1 MYKLNY
7 RIIEVLIVCLITGI
21 FIYYRKLDYYKTMPR
36 KSLYVSLL
44 VFIWS
49 FLVLVI
55 SPWFLPIG
63 LLLLNVFGFKKEF

>member
-7 RIIEVLIVCLITGI
+7 RIIEVLIVCLITGF

-36 KSLYVSLL
+36 KSLYVSLM

>member
-7 RIIEVLIVCLITGI
+7 RIIEVLIVCLITGF

-49 FLVLVI
+49 FLVLVV